1 MTYDSRTEKNLATLT
16 PATQEAARQFLAVA
30 VPAMA
35 AQGVTL
41 KIICGNR
48 TAAEQD
54 ALYAQG
60 RTTPG
65 PIVTNARAGQSR
77 HNSGRAWD
85 IGLFRGK
92 VYLEESPLYHEC
104 AAIGHSQGLDC
115 GAFWTRFKDEPH
127 YEMKSAKP

>member
-1 MTYDSRTEKNLATLT
+1 MKTYDERTEKNLATLA
-16 PATQEAARQFLAVA
+16 PAAQAAARAFLAVA

-48 TAAEQD
+48 THAEQN

-60 RTTPG
+60 RTKPG
-65 PIVTNARAGQSR
+65 PIVTNARGGESR

-104 AAIGHSQGLDC
+104 AAIGHSCGLNC
-115 GAFWTRFKDEPH
+115 GAFWTKFPDPPH
-127 YEMKSAKP
+127 YETR